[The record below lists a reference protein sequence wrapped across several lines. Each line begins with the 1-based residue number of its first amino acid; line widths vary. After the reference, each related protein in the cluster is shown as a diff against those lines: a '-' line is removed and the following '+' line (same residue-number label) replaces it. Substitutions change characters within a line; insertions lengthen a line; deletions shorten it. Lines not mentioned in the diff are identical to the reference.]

1 MTQLAIGKP
10 APLGA
15 HYDGQGVNFTLF
27 SAHAERVELCIFDA
41 NGQEH
46 RYDLPGHSGDIWHG
60 YLPDARPG
68 LRYGYRVHG
77 PWQPAEGHRFNPA
90 KLLIDPCARQI
101 DGEFKDNP
109 LLHAG
114 HNEPDYRDNAA
125 IAPKCVV
132 VVDHY
137 DWEDDAPPRTP
148 WGSTIIYEA
157 HVKGLTYLHPEI
169 PVEIRGT
176 YKALGHPVMI
186 NYLKQ
191 LGITALELLPVA
203 QFASEPRLQRMGL
216 SNYWGYNPV
225 AMFALHPAYACSPET
240 ALDEFRDAIKALH
253 KAGIEVILD
262 IVLNHSAELD
272 LDGPLFSLRG
282 IDNRSYYWIRE
293 DGDYHNWTGCGNTLN
308 LSHPAVVD
316 YASACLR
323 YWVET
328 CHVDGF
334 RFDLAAVMG
343 RTPEFRQDAPLFTAI
358 QNCPVLSQVKLIAEP
373 WDIAPGGYQVGNFPP
388 LFAEW
393 NDHFRDAA
401 RRFWLHYD
409 LPLGAFAGR
418 FAASSDVFKRNGR
431 LPSAAINL
439 VTAHDGFTLRDCVC
453 FNHKHN
459 EANGEENRDGT
470 NNNYSNNHG
479 KEGLGGTLDLVE
491 RRRDSIHALLTTL
504 LLSQGTPMLLAGDE
518 HGHSQHGNNNAY
530 CQDNQLTW
538 LDWSQASSG
547 LTAFTAALIH
557 LRKRIPALVENRW
570 WEEGDGN
577 VRWLNRYAQPLSTD
591 EWQNGPKQLQI
602 LLSDRFLIAI
612 NATLEVTEIVL
623 PAGEWHAIPLNLK
636 NEHYEDFAR
645 FLANVIKGV
654 EKKDGIKFDYLSPF
668 NEPDGHWNWI
678 GPKQEGTP
686 ATKKEI
692 ARAVRLIS
700 KEFVKEG
707 IHTGITICEASDYRC
722 MFATHMTDHERGY
735 EIQSFFCP
743 DSVDTYLGNT
753 PNVLP
758 LISGHSYWT
767 TTPLNMLRDYRLR
780 LRNTLDTYG
789 VDFWQSETCIM
800 GNDEEIGGGHG
811 FDRTM
816 KTALYV
822 ARIIHQ
828 IGRASCRERV

>member
-1 MTQLAIGKP
+1 DCQPRSSAFTKPDATTAGHYLAGSGGRMTQLAIGKP

-60 YLPDARPG
+60 YLPDTRPG

-240 ALDEFRDAIKALH
+240 ALHEFRDAIKALH

-262 IVLNHSAELD
+262 IVLNNSAELD

-479 KEGLGGTLDLVE
+479 KEGLGGSLDLVE

-577 VRWLNRYAQPLSTD
+577 VRWLNRYAQPLSTG

-623 PAGEWHAIPLNLK
+623 PAGEWHAIPPFAG
-636 NEHYEDFAR
+636 ED
-645 FLANVIKGV
+645 NPVI
-654 EKKDGIKFDYLSPF
+654 
-668 NEPDGHWNWI
+668 
-678 GPKQEGTP
+678 
-686 ATKKEI
+686 
-692 ARAVRLIS
+692 
-700 KEFVKEG
+700 
-707 IHTGITICEASDYRC
+707 
-722 MFATHMTDHERGY
+722 
-735 EIQSFFCP
+735 
-743 DSVDTYLGNT
+743 
-753 PNVLP
+753 
-758 LISGHSYWT
+758 
-767 TTPLNMLRDYRLR
+767 
-780 LRNTLDTYG
+780 
-789 VDFWQSETCIM
+789 
-800 GNDEEIGGGHG
+800 
-811 FDRTM
+811 
-816 KTALYV
+816 
-822 ARIIHQ
+822 
-828 IGRASCRERV
+828 

>member
-1 MTQLAIGKP
+1 
-10 APLGA
+10 
-15 HYDGQGVNFTLF
+15 
-27 SAHAERVELCIFDA
+27 
-41 NGQEH
+41 
-46 RYDLPGHSGDIWHG
+46 
-60 YLPDARPG
+60 
-68 LRYGYRVHG
+68 VHG
-77 PWQPAEGHRFNPA
+77 PWQPAMGHRFNPA

-101 DGEFKDNP
+101 VGEFKDNP

-114 HNEPDYRDNAA
+114 HSDPDYRDNAA

-137 DWEDDAPPRTP
+137 DWEDDAPPRTS

-191 LGITALELLPVA
+191 LGITALELLPIA

-225 AMFALHPAYACSPET
+225 ALFALHPAYACSPDT
-240 ALDEFRDAIKALH
+240 ALDEFRDAVKALH

-308 LSHPAVVD
+308 LSHPAVVE

-334 RFDLAAVMG
+334 RFDLATVMG

-401 RRFWLHYD
+401 RRFWLHYN
-409 LPLGAFAGR
+409 LSLGEFAGR

-557 LRKRIPALVENRW
+557 LRKRIPALAEDRW

-577 VRWLNRYAQPLSTD
+577 VRWLNRYAQSLSSD

-602 LLSDRFLIAI
+602 LLSDRFLIA
-612 NATLEVTEIVL
+612 
-623 PAGEWHAIPLNLK
+623 
-636 NEHYEDFAR
+636 
-645 FLANVIKGV
+645 
-654 EKKDGIKFDYLSPF
+654 
-668 NEPDGHWNWI
+668 
-678 GPKQEGTP
+678 
-686 ATKKEI
+686 
-692 ARAVRLIS
+692 
-700 KEFVKEG
+700 
-707 IHTGITICEASDYRC
+707 
-722 MFATHMTDHERGY
+722 
-735 EIQSFFCP
+735 
-743 DSVDTYLGNT
+743 
-753 PNVLP
+753 
-758 LISGHSYWT
+758 
-767 TTPLNMLRDYRLR
+767 
-780 LRNTLDTYG
+780 
-789 VDFWQSETCIM
+789 
-800 GNDEEIGGGHG
+800 
-811 FDRTM
+811 
-816 KTALYV
+816 
-822 ARIIHQ
+822 
-828 IGRASCRERV
+828 

>member
-27 SAHAERVELCIFDA
+27 SAHAERVELCVFDA

-101 DGEFKDNP
+101 EGEFKDNP

-282 IDNRSYYWIRE
+282 IDNRNYYWIRE

-479 KEGLGGTLDLVE
+479 KEGLGGSLDLVE

-577 VRWLNRYAQPLSTD
+577 VRWLN
-591 EWQNGPKQLQI
+591 
-602 LLSDRFLIAI
+602 LLSASSSACHGLLII
-612 NATLEVTEIVL
+612 T
-623 PAGEWHAIPLNLK
+623 
-636 NEHYEDFAR
+636 
-645 FLANVIKGV
+645 VI
-654 EKKDGIKFDYLSPF
+654 
-668 NEPDGHWNWI
+668 
-678 GPKQEGTP
+678 
-686 ATKKEI
+686 
-692 ARAVRLIS
+692 
-700 KEFVKEG
+700 
-707 IHTGITICEASDYRC
+707 
-722 MFATHMTDHERGY
+722 
-735 EIQSFFCP
+735 
-743 DSVDTYLGNT
+743 
-753 PNVLP
+753 
-758 LISGHSYWT
+758 
-767 TTPLNMLRDYRLR
+767 TPLPTKNSAIKPHPSSL
-780 LRNTLDTYG
+780 
-789 VDFWQSETCIM
+789 I
-800 GNDEEIGGGHG
+800 
-811 FDRTM
+811 
-816 KTALYV
+816 
-822 ARIIHQ
+822 
-828 IGRASCRERV
+828 CRSVNVM

>member
-10 APLGA
+10 TPLGA

-27 SAHAERVELCIFDA
+27 SAHAERVELCVFDA

-114 HNEPDYRDNAA
+114 HNEPDYRDNAS

-137 DWEDDAPPRTP
+137 DWEDDA
-148 WGSTIIYEA
+148 
-157 HVKGLTYLHPEI
+157 
-169 PVEIRGT
+169 
-176 YKALGHPVMI
+176 
-186 NYLKQ
+186 
-191 LGITALELLPVA
+191 
-203 QFASEPRLQRMGL
+203 
-216 SNYWGYNPV
+216 
-225 AMFALHPAYACSPET
+225 
-240 ALDEFRDAIKALH
+240 
-253 KAGIEVILD
+253 
-262 IVLNHSAELD
+262 
-272 LDGPLFSLRG
+272 
-282 IDNRSYYWIRE
+282 
-293 DGDYHNWTGCGNTLN
+293 
-308 LSHPAVVD
+308 
-316 YASACLR
+316 
-323 YWVET
+323 
-328 CHVDGF
+328 
-334 RFDLAAVMG
+334 
-343 RTPEFRQDAPLFTAI
+343 
-358 QNCPVLSQVKLIAEP
+358 
-373 WDIAPGGYQVGNFPP
+373 PP

-518 HGHSQHGNNNAY
+518 HGHSQRGNNNAY

-557 LRKRIPALVENRW
+557 LRKRIPALMENRW

-623 PAGEWHAIPLNLK
+623 PAGEWHAIPPFAG
-636 NEHYEDFAR
+636 ED
-645 FLANVIKGV
+645 NPVITAV
-654 EKKDGIKFDYLSPF
+654 
-668 NEPDGHWNWI
+668 WQ
-678 GPKQEGTP
+678 GP
-686 ATKKEI
+686 A
-692 ARAVRLIS
+692 
-700 KEFVKEG
+700 
-707 IHTGITICEASDYRC
+707 
-722 MFATHMTDHERGY
+722 
-735 EIQSFFCP
+735 
-743 DSVDTYLGNT
+743 
-753 PNVLP
+753 
-758 LISGHSYWT
+758 
-767 TTPLNMLRDYRLR
+767 
-780 LRNTLDTYG
+780 
-789 VDFWQSETCIM
+789 
-800 GNDEEIGGGHG
+800 HG
-811 FDRTM
+811 LCVFQR
-816 KTALYV
+816 
-822 ARIIHQ
+822 
-828 IGRASCRERV
+828 

>member
-27 SAHAERVELCIFDA
+27 SAHAERVELCVFDA

-240 ALDEFRDAIKALH
+240 ALHEFRDAIKALH

-316 YASACLR
+316 YACACLR

-557 LRKRIPALVENRW
+557 LRKRIPALVENRG

-577 VRWLNRYAQPLSTD
+577 VRWLNRSAQPLSTD

-623 PAGEWHAIPLNLK
+623 PAGEWHAIPPFAG
-636 NEHYEDFAR
+636 ED
-645 FLANVIKGV
+645 NPVITAV
-654 EKKDGIKFDYLSPF
+654 
-668 NEPDGHWNWI
+668 WQ
-678 GPKQEGTP
+678 GP
-686 ATKKEI
+686 A
-692 ARAVRLIS
+692 
-700 KEFVKEG
+700 
-707 IHTGITICEASDYRC
+707 
-722 MFATHMTDHERGY
+722 
-735 EIQSFFCP
+735 
-743 DSVDTYLGNT
+743 
-753 PNVLP
+753 
-758 LISGHSYWT
+758 
-767 TTPLNMLRDYRLR
+767 
-780 LRNTLDTYG
+780 
-789 VDFWQSETCIM
+789 
-800 GNDEEIGGGHG
+800 HG
-811 FDRTM
+811 LCVFQR
-816 KTALYV
+816 
-822 ARIIHQ
+822 
-828 IGRASCRERV
+828 

>member
-1 MTQLAIGKP
+1 M
-10 APLGA
+10 
-15 HYDGQGVNFTLF
+15 
-27 SAHAERVELCIFDA
+27 
-41 NGQEH
+41 
-46 RYDLPGHSGDIWHG
+46 
-60 YLPDARPG
+60 
-68 LRYGYRVHG
+68 
-77 PWQPAEGHRFNPA
+77 
-90 KLLIDPCARQI
+90 
-101 DGEFKDNP
+101 
-109 LLHAG
+109 
-114 HNEPDYRDNAA
+114 
-125 IAPKCVV
+125 
-132 VVDHY
+132 
-137 DWEDDAPPRTP
+137 
-148 WGSTIIYEA
+148 
-157 HVKGLTYLHPEI
+157 
-169 PVEIRGT
+169 
-176 YKALGHPVMI
+176 
-186 NYLKQ
+186 
-191 LGITALELLPVA
+191 
-203 QFASEPRLQRMGL
+203 
-216 SNYWGYNPV
+216 
-225 AMFALHPAYACSPET
+225 
-240 ALDEFRDAIKALH
+240 
-253 KAGIEVILD
+253 
-262 IVLNHSAELD
+262 LNHSAELD

-470 NNNYSNNHG
+470 NNNYSNNHC

-557 LRKRIPALVENRW
+557 LRKRIPALMENRW

-623 PAGEWHAIPLNLK
+623 PAGEWHAIPPFAG
-636 NEHYEDFAR
+636 ED
-645 FLANVIKGV
+645 NPVITAV
-654 EKKDGIKFDYLSPF
+654 
-668 NEPDGHWNWI
+668 WQ
-678 GPKQEGTP
+678 GP
-686 ATKKEI
+686 A
-692 ARAVRLIS
+692 
-700 KEFVKEG
+700 
-707 IHTGITICEASDYRC
+707 
-722 MFATHMTDHERGY
+722 
-735 EIQSFFCP
+735 
-743 DSVDTYLGNT
+743 
-753 PNVLP
+753 
-758 LISGHSYWT
+758 
-767 TTPLNMLRDYRLR
+767 
-780 LRNTLDTYG
+780 
-789 VDFWQSETCIM
+789 
-800 GNDEEIGGGHG
+800 HG
-811 FDRTM
+811 LCVFQR
-816 KTALYV
+816 
-822 ARIIHQ
+822 
-828 IGRASCRERV
+828 

>member
-27 SAHAERVELCIFDA
+27 SAHAERVELCVFDA

-176 YKALGHPVMI
+176 YKALGHPVML

-577 VRWLNRYAQPLSTD
+577 VRWLNRYAQPLCTD
-591 EWQNGPKQLQI
+591 EWQTVPKQLQI

-623 PAGEWHAIPLNLK
+623 PAGEWHAIPPFAG
-636 NEHYEDFAR
+636 ED
-645 FLANVIKGV
+645 NPVITAV
-654 EKKDGIKFDYLSPF
+654 
-668 NEPDGHWNWI
+668 WQ
-678 GPKQEGTP
+678 GP
-686 ATKKEI
+686 A
-692 ARAVRLIS
+692 
-700 KEFVKEG
+700 
-707 IHTGITICEASDYRC
+707 
-722 MFATHMTDHERGY
+722 
-735 EIQSFFCP
+735 
-743 DSVDTYLGNT
+743 
-753 PNVLP
+753 
-758 LISGHSYWT
+758 
-767 TTPLNMLRDYRLR
+767 
-780 LRNTLDTYG
+780 
-789 VDFWQSETCIM
+789 
-800 GNDEEIGGGHG
+800 HG
-811 FDRTM
+811 LCVFQR
-816 KTALYV
+816 
-822 ARIIHQ
+822 
-828 IGRASCRERV
+828 